1 MPKLIRVCELVRHWL
16 ECSTDTEMQP
26 HDSNSHTRFSSYL
39 AFSKNTTSP
48 RAGVLCRALSPDQPR
63 RPVTDSFI
71 LLMNHLCAPPR
82 PAFTHTR
89 ASVDGFVLRPG
100 RLAARLAAWRKTSGD
115 FCLGFIGGDAAGR
128 SHTWPPQNHH
138 LCGWNHL
145 SYLCSQIVLPIYC

>member
-89 ASVDGFVLRPG
+89 ASVVSFYA
-100 RLAARLAAWRKTSGD
+100 LAASLSVSLLGGRRAVTFAWVLLEATRRGGPTRDHHKTITCVGETT
-115 FCLGFIGGDAAGR
+115 
-128 SHTWPPQNHH
+128 SHI
-138 LCGWNHL
+138 
-145 SYLCSQIVLPIYC
+145 YVLK